1 MSIVQ
6 KVIKDISLAGKLC
19 AREERIVLRADVLL
33 LEERILH
40 LFLTSQH
47 KQGRPCRVSLGAL
60 ATARWERSLVYV
72 HVRESALVVKT
83 MYDG

>member
-1 MSIVQ
+1 MSVVQ
-6 KVIKDISLAGKLC
+6 KVIKDMSLAGKLC

-47 KQGRPCRVSLGAL
+47 KQGRVSLGAL